1 MIDLPVN
8 VREIVG
14 ASGGFAGV
22 GDTGKIT
29 PMPTAVDVGAVPEDK
44 VGDASLTATSQFS
57 GAKIRVARAGRI
69 VVFCADPINYTK
81 PSGGGYPTMC
91 TLPQGYRPSSLVDVL
106 LPLSGGGVV
115 NVMVDTGGKVSV
127 GVITDATS
135 MTLRI
140 VFTFVQ

>member
-14 ASGGFAGV
+14 AAGGLAGV
-22 GDTGKIT
+22 GDAGKIA
-29 PMPTAVDVGAVPEDK
+29 PMPTAADVGAVPEDK
-44 VGDASLTATSQFS
+44 VGDVSLTAASQFS

-81 PSGGGYPTMC
+81 PGGGGYPTMC

-106 LPLSGGGVV
+106 LPLSGGGVA
-115 NVMVDTGGKVSV
+115 NVMVDTDGKVGV